1 MSTIRIKILQ
11 PALVTQPDPSKTY
24 KQMIVTHLDLSNG
37 KPDGKKLI
45 DIYSKGVW
53 SELLNVKEGEVYE
66 IEREK
71 NAKGY
76 WEWKKVTLSKAE
88 ATDASPTT
96 ASSATSR
103 SSAGATG
110 SRADVTPAR
119 VGSWETPEERSAKQV
134 YIVRQ
139 SSITNA
145 IAFLKIEGDAGTEV
159 KEVIAIAKQF
169 EDYVFGGVADL
180 TNDQPE

>member
-1 MSTIRIKILQ
+1 
-11 PALVTQPDPSKTY
+11 
-24 KQMIVTHLDLSNG
+24 MIVTHLDLNTG
-37 KPDGKKLI
+37 KPDGKKLV
-45 DIYSKGVW
+45 DIYAKSVW
-53 SELLNVKEGEVYE
+53 PQLLAAKEGEVYE
-66 IEREK
+66 VEREK

-76 WEWKKVTLSKAE
+76 WEWKSVTLSAAA
-88 ATDASPTT
+88 ATDAAPQTATSPTT
-96 ASSATSR
+96 SAAR
-103 SSAGATG
+103 PANAVGKATE
-110 SRADVTPAR
+110 R

>member
-1 MSTIRIKILQ
+1 MSTTRIKILQ
-11 PALVTQPDPSKTY
+11 PVTVSQPDPSKSY
-24 KQMIVTHLDLSNG
+24 KQMIVTHLDLNTG
-37 KPDGKKLI
+37 KPDGKKLV
-45 DIYSKGVW
+45 DIYAKSVW
-53 SELLNVKEGEVYE
+53 PQLLAAKEGEVYE
-66 IEREK
+66 VEREK

-76 WEWKKVTLSKAE
+76 WEWKSVTLSAAA
-88 ATDASPTT
+88 ATDAAPQTATSPTT
-96 ASSATSR
+96 
-103 SSAGATG
+103 
-110 SRADVTPAR
+110 RAAALPKTER

-159 KEVIAIAKQF
+159 KEVIAIAKEF
-169 EDYVFGGVADL
+169 ENYVFGGVADL